1 MIFCV
6 VSAIL
11 KAIFMFVFLNMLV
24 TALIF
29 GLWNVNVAQISFSFL
44 SVCGLVFCC
53 IRLLSFLSSCVGTLL
68 FFPILWMVCHSFRFL
83 LSSSGSACI
92 LSM

>member
-6 VSAIL
+6 VSAVL
-11 KAIFMFVFLNMLV
+11 KAIFMFVVLNMLE

-29 GLWNVNVAQISFSFL
+29 GLCYVNVDHISFSFS
-44 SVCGLVFCC
+44 SVGGLVFCC

-68 FFPILWMVCHSFRFL
+68 FLPVTKSTTTIC
-83 LSSSGSACI
+83 
-92 LSM
+92 